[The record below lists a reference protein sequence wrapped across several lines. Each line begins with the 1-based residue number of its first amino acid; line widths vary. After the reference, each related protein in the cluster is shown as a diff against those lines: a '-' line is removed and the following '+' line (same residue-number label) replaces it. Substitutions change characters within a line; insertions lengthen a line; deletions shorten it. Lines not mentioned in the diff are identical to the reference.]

1 MTIEKWNCINIFVL
15 DRQLM
20 MSLCPDFSS
29 HPADGENLDI
39 FQEDGEAK
47 IIGENF
53 PTVIDD
59 CAMSHVSR
67 R

>member
-1 MTIEKWNCINIFVL
+1 
-15 DRQLM
+15 M

-47 IIGENF
+47 IIGGNF